1 MMPTPKETK
10 KDKDPKQAKK
20 ASKKDTP
27 PKKKLFWFLSVG
39 LDRRKFPRF
48 RCASVPVKIGSPASP
63 HPSKS
68 MSSRMVC
75 SGCDSHCGM
84 PCVALVG
91 AAHTNHTHTP
101 QHTHTLNR

>member
-1 MMPTPKETK
+1 MLPTPKETK

-20 ASKKDTP
+20 ASKDTP
-27 PKKKLFWFLSVG
+27 RRRFLSVG

-91 AAHTNHTHTP
+91 VAPTNHTHCT
-101 QHTHTLNR
+101 THTQTQQMNA